1 MTSKRCNS
9 RKAKIILLINSVYV
23 PAWLTAIVFVVIP
36 NLPLRLAAVEPP
48 LEVGVPLGLPPLPT
62 APADGAIVALGK
74 KLFFDR
80 KLSFN
85 DTMACGMCH
94 IELQAFTSNQLAT
107 SVGMEGK
114 SLRRNAP
121 SLFNVAYET
130 KLFRDGR
137 ENSLETQVWSPI
149 VSPDEM
155 AAPSVGWELAKVRS
169 LPDYPALFERSFP
182 GRGVSMETIGIAIAA
197 YERTLLLANSPFDR
211 WRYGGEKGA
220 LSQQEQLGY
229 ALFTGKAGCSVCH
242 LVGEQSA
249 LFTDGQF
256 HDTGLAYSN
265 TMGLHI
271 KEFNVRLAEGNFT
284 RRSQEDVQ
292 KISNPTPNDLGR
304 FEITQNPKDRWSFK
318 TPSLRN
324 VALTGPYMHDGSL
337 KTSHGCRQLLQCR
350 WILQPQQKRSRQAN
364 GIDRRGE
371 AGARRLSKL
380 IDGDQA
386 VIGRSQ
392 AKRKWPEQRRI
403 SRPYPA
409 SLADSRTQSAR
420 GFVDG
425 VFTDP
430 GNAAS
435 PPALQ

>member
-1 MTSKRCNS
+1 M
-9 RKAKIILLINSVYV
+9 LIKSVN
-23 PAWLTAIVFVVIP
+23 AWLTAIVFVAIV
-36 NLPLRLAAVEPP
+36 NHPLRLAAVEPP

-80 KLSFN
+80 RLSFN

-94 IELQAFTSNQLAT
+94 VERQAFTSNQLAT

-182 GRGVSMETIGIAIAA
+182 GRGVSVETVGIAIAA

-271 KEFNVRLAEGNFT
+271 KDFDVRLAEGNFT

-292 KISNPTPNDLGR
+292 MISNPTPNDLGR
-304 FEITQNPKDRWSFK
+304 FEVTQNPKDRWTFK

-337 KTSHGCRQLLQCR
+337 KTLVDVVNYYSAGGFYSPNKSDLVKPIELTDEEKQALVAFLNS
-350 WILQPQQKRSRQAN
+350 LTGTSR
-364 GIDRRGE
+364 
-371 AGARRLSKL
+371 
-380 IDGDQA
+380 
-386 VIGRSQ
+386 
-392 AKRKWPEQRRI
+392 
-403 SRPYPA
+403 
-409 SLADSRTQSAR
+409 
-420 GFVDG
+420 
-425 VFTDP
+425 
-430 GNAAS
+430 
-435 PPALQ
+435 

>member
-1 MTSKRCNS
+1 MTSKRSNS
-9 RKAKIILLINSVYV
+9 RKAKIILPIKSVYA
-23 PAWLTAIVFVVIP
+23 PAWLIAIVFIAIP

-80 KLSFN
+80 GLSFN

-94 IELQAFTSNQLAT
+94 IERQAFTSNQLAT

-211 WRYGGEKGA
+211 WRYGGENGA

-256 HDTGLAYSN
+256 HDTGLAYSH
-265 TMGLHI
+265 TMGLQI
-271 KEFNVRLAEGNFT
+271 KDFYVRLAEGNFT

-292 KISNPTPNDLGR
+292 IISNPTPNDLGR
-304 FEITQNPKDRWSFK
+304 FEVTQNPRDRWTFK

-337 KTSHGCRQLLQCR
+337 KTLVDVVNYYSAGGFYSPNKSDLVKPIELTDEEKQALVAFLNS
-350 WILQPQQKRSRQAN
+350 LTGTSR
-364 GIDRRGE
+364 
-371 AGARRLSKL
+371 
-380 IDGDQA
+380 
-386 VIGRSQ
+386 
-392 AKRKWPEQRRI
+392 
-403 SRPYPA
+403 
-409 SLADSRTQSAR
+409 
-420 GFVDG
+420 
-425 VFTDP
+425 
-430 GNAAS
+430 
-435 PPALQ
+435 

>member
-1 MTSKRCNS
+1 MKTK
-9 RKAKIILLINSVYV
+9 LIFLTNAVFV
-23 PAWLTAIVFVVIP
+23 PAWLTTIVFVVVP
-36 NLPLRLAAVEPP
+36 NLPLRLAAGQPP
-48 LEVGVPLGLPPLPT
+48 LEVGVSIGLPALPT
-62 APADGAIVALGK
+62 APADGGIVALGK

-80 KLSFN
+80 NLSFN
-85 DTMACGMCH
+85 DTMSCGMCH

-155 AAPSVGWELAKVRS
+155 AAPSVGWELAKIRS

-182 GRGVSMETIGIAIAA
+182 GRGVSMETIGFAIAG

-337 KTSHGCRQLLQCR
+337 KTLTDVVNYYNAGGFYSPNKSELVKQMELTDEEKQALVAFLNSLTGT
-350 WILQPQQKRSRQAN
+350 KR
-364 GIDRRGE
+364 
-371 AGARRLSKL
+371 
-380 IDGDQA
+380 
-386 VIGRSQ
+386 
-392 AKRKWPEQRRI
+392 
-403 SRPYPA
+403 
-409 SLADSRTQSAR
+409 
-420 GFVDG
+420 
-425 VFTDP
+425 
-430 GNAAS
+430 
-435 PPALQ
+435 

>member
-1 MTSKRCNS
+1 MTSERCNS
-9 RKAKIILLINSVYV
+9 MKTKLIFLTNAVFV
-23 PAWLTAIVFVVIP
+23 PAWLTTIVFVVVP
-36 NLPLRLAAVEPP
+36 NLPLRLAAGQPP
-48 LEVGVPLGLPPLPT
+48 LEVGVSIGLPALPT
-62 APADGAIVALGK
+62 APADGGIVALGK

-80 KLSFN
+80 NLSFN
-85 DTMACGMCH
+85 DTMSCGMCH

-155 AAPSVGWELAKVRS
+155 AAPSVGWELAKIRS

-182 GRGVSMETIGIAIAA
+182 GRGVSMETIGFAIAG

-337 KTSHGCRQLLQCR
+337 KTLTYVVNYYNAGGFYSPNKSDLVKQMELTDEEKQALVAFLNSLTGT
-350 WILQPQQKRSRQAN
+350 KR
-364 GIDRRGE
+364 
-371 AGARRLSKL
+371 
-380 IDGDQA
+380 
-386 VIGRSQ
+386 
-392 AKRKWPEQRRI
+392 
-403 SRPYPA
+403 
-409 SLADSRTQSAR
+409 
-420 GFVDG
+420 
-425 VFTDP
+425 
-430 GNAAS
+430 
-435 PPALQ
+435 

>member
-9 RKAKIILLINSVYV
+9 MKTKTIFLINSVYV

-48 LEVGVPLGLPPLPT
+48 LEVGVPLGLPPLMT

-80 KLSFN
+80 RLSFN

-94 IELQAFTSNQLAT
+94 VERQAFTSNQLAT

-220 LSQQEQLGY
+220 LLQQEQLGY
-229 ALFTGKAGCSVCH
+229 SLFTGKAGCSVCH
-242 LVGEQSA
+242 LVGEESA

-256 HDTGLAYSN
+256 HDTGLGYSN
-265 TMGLHI
+265 TMGLHS
-271 KEFNVRLAEGNFT
+271 KNFNVRLAEGNFT

-292 KISNPTPNDLGR
+292 MISNPTPNDLGR
-304 FEITQNPKDRWSFK
+304 FEVTQNPNDRWAFK

-324 VALTGPYMHDGSL
+324 VALSGPYMHDGSL
-337 KTSHGCRQLLQCR
+337 KTLVDVVNYYNAGGFYSPNKSDLVKPVELTDEEKQALVAFLNSLTGT
-350 WILQPQQKRSRQAN
+350 KR
-364 GIDRRGE
+364 
-371 AGARRLSKL
+371 
-380 IDGDQA
+380 
-386 VIGRSQ
+386 
-392 AKRKWPEQRRI
+392 
-403 SRPYPA
+403 
-409 SLADSRTQSAR
+409 
-420 GFVDG
+420 
-425 VFTDP
+425 
-430 GNAAS
+430 
-435 PPALQ
+435 

>member
-1 MTSKRCNS
+1 MKTKS
-9 RKAKIILLINSVYV
+9 IFLINAVYV
-23 PAWLTAIVFVVIP
+23 PAWLTAIVFIVIP

-48 LEVGVPLGLPPLPT
+48 VEVGVPIGLPPLPT

-80 KLSFN
+80 GLSFN

-94 IELQAFTSNQLAT
+94 IERQAFTSNQLAT

-121 SLFNVAYET
+121 GLFNVAYET

-182 GRGVSMETIGIAIAA
+182 GRGVSVETIGIAIAA

-229 ALFTGKAGCSVCH
+229 ALFTGKDGCSVCH

-265 TMGLHI
+265 TMGLHT
-271 KEFNVRLAEGNFT
+271 KDFDVRLAEGNFT

-292 KISNPTPNDLGR
+292 KVSNPTPNDLGR

-337 KTSHGCRQLLQCR
+337 KTLVDVVNYYNGGGFYSPNKSDLVKPMDLTDQE
-350 WILQPQQKRSRQAN
+350 KQALVAFLN
-364 GIDRRGE
+364 SLT
-371 AGARRLSKL
+371 GANR
-380 IDGDQA
+380 
-386 VIGRSQ
+386 
-392 AKRKWPEQRRI
+392 
-403 SRPYPA
+403 
-409 SLADSRTQSAR
+409 
-420 GFVDG
+420 
-425 VFTDP
+425 
-430 GNAAS
+430 
-435 PPALQ
+435 

>member
-9 RKAKIILLINSVYV
+9 RKAKTILLINSVYV
-23 PAWLTAIVFVVIP
+23 PAWLIAIVFVAIP
-36 NLPLRLAAVEPP
+36 NLPLRLAAIEPM
-48 LEVGVPLGLPPLPT
+48 LKVGVPLGLPPLPT
-62 APADGAIVALGK
+62 APPDGAIVALGK

-80 KLSFN
+80 RLSFN

-94 IELQAFTSNQLAT
+94 IERQAFTSNQLAT

-121 SLFNVAYET
+121 GLFNVAYET

-182 GRGVSMETIGIAIAA
+182 GRGVSVETIGIAIAA

-211 WRYGGEKGA
+211 WRYGSEKGA
-220 LSQQEQLGY
+220 LSRQEQLGY

-271 KEFNVRLAEGNFT
+271 KDFDVRLAEGNFT
-284 RRSQEDVQ
+284 RLSQEDVQ
-292 KISNPTPNDLGR
+292 MISNPTPNDLGR
-304 FEITQNPKDRWSFK
+304 FEVTQNPKDRWAFK

-337 KTSHGCRQLLQCR
+337 KTLVDVVNYYNAGGFYSPNKSDLVKPMDLTDQE
-350 WILQPQQKRSRQAN
+350 KQALVAFLN
-364 GIDRRGE
+364 SLT
-371 AGARRLSKL
+371 GANR
-380 IDGDQA
+380 
-386 VIGRSQ
+386 
-392 AKRKWPEQRRI
+392 
-403 SRPYPA
+403 
-409 SLADSRTQSAR
+409 
-420 GFVDG
+420 
-425 VFTDP
+425 
-430 GNAAS
+430 
-435 PPALQ
+435 

>member
-1 MTSKRCNS
+1 MKTKTTF
-9 RKAKIILLINSVYV
+9 LINSVYV

-36 NLPLRLAAVEPP
+36 NIPLGLAAVEPP
-48 LEVGVPLGLPPLPT
+48 LEVGVPLGLPPLRTTP
-62 APADGAIVALGK
+62 PDGAIVALGK

-80 KLSFN
+80 RLSFN

-94 IELQAFTSNQLAT
+94 IERQAFTSNQLAT

-182 GRGVSMETIGIAIAA
+182 GRGVSMETIGLAMAA

-211 WRYGGEKGA
+211 WRYGGQNGA

-229 ALFTGKAGCSVCH
+229 ALFTGKGGCSVCH

-265 TMGLHI
+265 TMGLHN
-271 KEFNVRLAEGNFT
+271 KDFNVRLAEGNFT
-284 RRSQEDVQ
+284 RRSQGDVQ
-292 KISNPTPNDLGR
+292 TISNPTPNDLGR
-304 FEITQNPKDRWSFK
+304 FEVTQNPKDRWAFK

-337 KTSHGCRQLLQCR
+337 KT
-350 WILQPQQKRSRQAN
+350 
-364 GIDRRGE
+364 
-371 AGARRLSKL
+371 L
-380 IDGDQA
+380 IDVVNYYNTGGFYSPNKSDLVKPIELTDEEKQA
-386 VIGRSQ
+386 LVAFLNSLTG
-392 AKRKWPEQRRI
+392 KKW
-403 SRPYPA
+403 
-409 SLADSRTQSAR
+409 
-420 GFVDG
+420 
-425 VFTDP
+425 
-430 GNAAS
+430 
-435 PPALQ
+435 

>member
-1 MTSKRCNS
+1 
-9 RKAKIILLINSVYV
+9 VYV
-23 PAWLTAIVFVVIP
+23 LAWLTAIVFIVIP

-48 LEVGVPLGLPPLPT
+48 LEVGVPIGLPPLPT
-62 APADGAIVALGK
+62 ALGDGIIVALGK

-80 KLSFN
+80 RLSFN
-85 DTMACGMCH
+85 GTMACGMCH
-94 IELQAFTSNQLAT
+94 IERQAFTSNQLAT

-137 ENSLETQVWSPI
+137 ENSLETQAWSPI

-271 KEFNVRLAEGNFT
+271 KDFNVRLAEGNFT

-337 KTSHGCRQLLQCR
+337 KTLTDVVNYYNAGGFYSPNKSDLVKPMELTDEEKQALVAFLNSLTGT
-350 WILQPQQKRSRQAN
+350 KR
-364 GIDRRGE
+364 
-371 AGARRLSKL
+371 
-380 IDGDQA
+380 
-386 VIGRSQ
+386 
-392 AKRKWPEQRRI
+392 
-403 SRPYPA
+403 
-409 SLADSRTQSAR
+409 
-420 GFVDG
+420 
-425 VFTDP
+425 
-430 GNAAS
+430 
-435 PPALQ
+435 

>member
-1 MTSKRCNS
+1 MTSERCNS
-9 RKAKIILLINSVYV
+9 IKTKLIFLTNAVFV
-23 PAWLTAIVFVVIP
+23 PAWLTTIVFVVVP
-36 NLPLRLAAVEPP
+36 NLPLRLAAGQPP
-48 LEVGVPLGLPPLPT
+48 LEVGVSIGLPALPT
-62 APADGAIVALGK
+62 APADGGIVALGK

-80 KLSFN
+80 NLSFN
-85 DTMACGMCH
+85 DTMSCGMCH

-155 AAPSVGWELAKVRS
+155 AAPSVGWELAKIRS

-182 GRGVSMETIGIAIAA
+182 GRGVSMETIGFAIAG

-337 KTSHGCRQLLQCR
+337 KTLTDVVNYYNAGGFYSPNKSDLVKQMELTDEEKQALVAFLNSLTGT
-350 WILQPQQKRSRQAN
+350 KR
-364 GIDRRGE
+364 
-371 AGARRLSKL
+371 
-380 IDGDQA
+380 
-386 VIGRSQ
+386 
-392 AKRKWPEQRRI
+392 
-403 SRPYPA
+403 
-409 SLADSRTQSAR
+409 
-420 GFVDG
+420 
-425 VFTDP
+425 
-430 GNAAS
+430 
-435 PPALQ
+435 

>member
-9 RKAKIILLINSVYV
+9 RKAKTILLINSVYV
-23 PAWLTAIVFVVIP
+23 PVWLTAIVFVAIP
-36 NLPLRLAAVEPP
+36 NLPLKLAAVEPP

-80 KLSFN
+80 GLSFN

-94 IELQAFTSNQLAT
+94 IERQAFTSNQLAT

-149 VSPDEM
+149 VSPDEL
-155 AAPSVGWELAKVRS
+155 AVPSVGWELAKVRS
-169 LPDYPALFERSFP
+169 FPDYPALFERSFP
-182 GRGVSMETIGIAIAA
+182 GRGVSVETIGIAIAA

-229 ALFTGKAGCSVCH
+229 ALFIGKAGCSVCH

-271 KEFNVRLAEGNFT
+271 KDFDVRLAEGNFT
-284 RRSQEDVQ
+284 RLSQEDVQ
-292 KISNPTPNDLGR
+292 MISNPTPNDLGR
-304 FEITQNPKDRWSFK
+304 FEVTQNPKDRWTFK

-337 KTSHGCRQLLQCR
+337 NTLVDVVNYYNVGGFYSPNKSDLVKPMDLTDQE
-350 WILQPQQKRSRQAN
+350 KQALVAFLN
-364 GIDRRGE
+364 
-371 AGARRLSKL
+371 
-380 IDGDQA
+380 
-386 VIGRSQ
+386 
-392 AKRKWPEQRRI
+392 
-403 SRPYPA
+403 
-409 SLADSRTQSAR
+409 SLTGTNR
-420 GFVDG
+420 
-425 VFTDP
+425 
-430 GNAAS
+430 
-435 PPALQ
+435 

>member
-1 MTSKRCNS
+1 MISKHYNS
-9 RKAKIILLINSVYV
+9 RKAKTILPISSVYV
-23 PAWLTAIVFVVIP
+23 PAWLTAIVFVAIP
-36 NLPLRLAAVEPP
+36 SLPLRLVAVEPP
-48 LEVGVPLGLPPLPT
+48 LEVGVPLGLPALPT
-62 APADGAIVALGK
+62 APADGATVALGK

-80 KLSFN
+80 RLSFN

-94 IELQAFTSNQLAT
+94 IERQAFTSNQLAT
-107 SVGMEGK
+107 SVGMAGK

-182 GRGVSMETIGIAIAA
+182 GRGISMETIGFAIAA

-256 HDTGLAYSN
+256 HDTGLSYSN

-271 KEFNVRLAEGNFT
+271 KDFDVRLAEGNFT
-284 RRSQEDVQ
+284 RRNQEDVQ
-292 KISNPTPNDLGR
+292 MISNPTPNDLGR
-304 FEITQNPKDRWSFK
+304 FEVTQNPKDRWTFK

-324 VALTGPYMHDGSL
+324 VALTRPYMHDGSL
-337 KTSHGCRQLLQCR
+337 KTLVDVVNYYDAGGFYSPNKSALVKPMELTDEE
-350 WILQPQQKRSRQAN
+350 KQALVGFLN
-364 GIDRRGE
+364 SLTGLSAAQAETKAGTSATGPAGE
-371 AGARRLSKL
+371 GH
-380 IDGDQA
+380 
-386 VIGRSQ
+386 
-392 AKRKWPEQRRI
+392 
-403 SRPYPA
+403 
-409 SLADSRTQSAR
+409 
-420 GFVDG
+420 
-425 VFTDP
+425 
-430 GNAAS
+430 
-435 PPALQ
+435 